1 MATHDIMPP
10 PKATEKSLGEDRTVA
25 YSGVGL
31 SLAAELDVSDNSP
44 AYEGVDMDDAVARK
58 GALAAYGYEKVVEEY
73 KKIDGCMH
81 GDDTEPL
88 DTTDAFIPRRPDYIE
103 S

>member
-1 MATHDIMPP
+1 M
-10 PKATEKSLGEDRTVA
+10 
-25 YSGVGL
+25 
-31 SLAAELDVSDNSP
+31 
-44 AYEGVDMDDAVARK
+44 ARK

>member
-1 MATHDIMPP
+1 MKKMHQNSIERRASVNS
-10 PKATEKSLGEDRTVA
+10 KS
-25 YSGVGL
+25 Y
-31 SLAAELDVSDNSP
+31 
-44 AYEGVDMDDAVARK
+44 MDDAVARK